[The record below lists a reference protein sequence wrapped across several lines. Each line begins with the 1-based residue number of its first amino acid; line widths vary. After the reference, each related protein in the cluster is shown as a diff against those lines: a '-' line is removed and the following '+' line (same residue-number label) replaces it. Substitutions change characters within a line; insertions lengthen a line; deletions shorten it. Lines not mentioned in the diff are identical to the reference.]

1 MVMDFLTLVATISL
15 SVQIVVLIL
24 LALGYSLKG
33 KKMYRQ
39 HGMVMLTAVV
49 LHIITILV
57 VMVPSF
63 ASFFSAPGAIVFDLI
78 VIVSLVHVALGV
90 IAVILGIWLVA
101 SWRLRKDMQMCF
113 AKKKIM
119 LGTLTLW
126 VTAILL
132 GIFMYISFYATRLLG

>member
-63 ASFFSAPGAIVFDLI
+63 ASFFSAPGSIVFDLI
-78 VIVSLVHVALGV
+78 VIVSLVHAALGV